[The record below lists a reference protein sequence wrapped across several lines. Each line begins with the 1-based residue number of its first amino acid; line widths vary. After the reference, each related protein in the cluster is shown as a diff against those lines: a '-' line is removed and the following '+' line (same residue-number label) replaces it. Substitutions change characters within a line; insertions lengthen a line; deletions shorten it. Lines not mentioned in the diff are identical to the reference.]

1 MSAPQLAGPSAT
13 AARPGGA
20 GGSLVKVGNGTLTL
34 AGTNSYT
41 GSTGIS
47 GGTSLLRG
55 DISSSSGVAV
65 GPGAMPLAPEQRPAS
80 W

>member
-1 MSAPQLAGPSAT
+1 
-13 AARPGGA
+13 
-20 GGSLVKVGNGTLTL
+20 VKVGNGTLTL